1 MTARPSGTVDPGGG
15 APGHRN
21 HDPAGRG
28 APRRFDDRPLL
39 VFWETTK
46 ACSLACVHC
55 RASAQT
61 TPGPDELSTAEGFAL
76 IDELA
81 AVGSP
86 RPILILTGG
95 DCLERPDLL
104 DLVGHAQERRVPVAV
119 APSVTGKLRPEVLTG
134 LRDRGVR
141 TVSLSL
147 DGATPEVHDGV
158 RGIPGHF
165 DDTLRAIG
173 LLQRHGFSVQ
183 INTTVM
189 QANLHQLADVAALVA
204 DASVDAWEVFF
215 LITTGRG
222 SALAATTPTENEEV
236 CHFLVDAS
244 RYGFVVRTVEA
255 PFYRRVAIER
265 AGSEGTSP
273 GRPPGTGSLYASLHD
288 RLVTRLGPPEG
299 PPRSPGATTRD
310 GKGIVF
316 VAADGDVH
324 PSGFLPVAI
333 GNVRHHR
340 LMDLYRTDPLLRS
353 IRASTFVGRC
363 GTCDHHDRCGG
374 SRSRAFAE
382 HGDALGEDPGCVR
395 TGEPGD
401 TVRRTP
407 APAVLPA

>member
-1 MTARPSGTVDPGGG
+1 M
-15 APGHRN
+15 
-21 HDPAGRG
+21 
-28 APRRFDDRPLL
+28 
-39 VFWETTK
+39 
-46 ACSLACVHC
+46 HC

-61 TPGPDELSTAEGFAL
+61 TPGPDELTTAEGFAL

-104 DLVGHAQERRVPVAV
+104 DLVAHARERRVPVAL
-119 APSVTGKLRPEVLTG
+119 APSVTAKLRPEILTG

-141 TVSLSL
+141 TMSLSL
-147 DGATPEVHDGV
+147 DGSTPEVHDGV

-183 INTTVM
+183 VNTTVM
-189 QANLHQLADVAALVA
+189 RSNLHQLADVAALM
-204 DASVDAWEVFF
+204 DEASVDAWEVFF

-222 SALAATTPTENEEV
+222 SDLEATTAAENEEV

-255 PFYRRVAIER
+255 PFYRRVAFER
-265 AGSEGTSP
+265 AGTEGP
-273 GRPPGTGSLYASLHD
+273 PLGRPIGTGSLYASLRD
-288 RLVTRLGPPEG
+288 RLVTRLGPPG
-299 PPRSPGATTRD
+299 RPPRSPGASTRD

-324 PSGFLPVAI
+324 PSGFLPVTI
-333 GNVRHHR
+333 GNVRRHP
-340 LMDLYRTDPLLRS
+340 LMDLYRSHPLLRS

-363 GTCDHHDRCGG
+363 GTCDHADRCGG

-382 HGDALGEDPGCVR
+382 VGDPLGEDPGCVR
-395 TGEPGD
+395 TEVSGGHLD
-401 TVRRTP
+401 ARS
-407 APAVLPA
+407 APLVLPA